1 MNKRSICVL
10 SKLSTV
16 AKSAFVM
23 LLCVG
28 MLQGNAEVKA
38 ETDVK
43 KPTLSVKAS
52 TNDYVSSLQITVKAV
67 DASGIK
73 DVKYVNNYRTT
84 KYVKKY
90 GTPLTFQNGMATLDV
105 TENGIYTFLAQDNAG
120 NTKIKR
126 ISIDQIDTTAPIVEL
141 SDSVMNQVATIT
153 VGTVDLESGIAS
165 VSFVVGDVS
174 ADSQQ
179 WEQATDI
186 TGESAFEVM
195 DSGTYT
201 VKAVDYVGN
210 ETVQTIDVSMEFKAV
225 WISYLEFL
233 QRASY
238 TEDSFTTAVEDMFD
252 NVVDMNMNAVVVQ
265 VRMFGDSMYDSHYFP
280 WSKYASGTQGVDPG
294 FDPMEIMIEEAH
306 DRGLEFH
313 AWLNPYRV
321 TTGSTDVSLLSED
334 NPARIWLTDKYTS
347 NDRNVLAFNNNLY
360 YNPASSSVRKLIV
373 NGVKEIVENYD
384 VDGIHFDDYFYPT
397 LGSNYEKLFDATEYT
412 TYVEN
417 CKAAGKT
424 AVSIANWR
432 RWNVNTLVKS
442 VYSAI
447 KEIDPSVVFGISPHG
462 NISNLTSND
471 RYYVDVATWMSK
483 EGYID
488 YICPQLYWAFDHSTC
503 PYDDL
508 LDQWI
513 SLRTNENVSIYAGIG
528 NYRANYTSKDGWGD
542 SAVLADMIDYGRYTG
557 EVDGYLFFRYDF
569 FYNKYCL
576 PAVKELIPVLAER

>member
-1 MNKRSICVL
+1 MNKRKSCVL
-10 SKLSTV
+10 STISFACKI
-16 AKSAFVM
+16 AFVM
-23 LLCVG
+23 FLCVG
-28 MLQGNAEVKA
+28 VLHGDTQVKA
-38 ETDVK
+38 ETDMK
-43 KPTLSVKAS
+43 KPTLSVRVS

-73 DVKYVNNYRTT
+73 DVKYMNSYRTT
-84 KYVKKY
+84 NYMKKN
-90 GTPLTFQNGMATLDV
+90 GVLLTIQDGVATLDV

-165 VSFVVGDVS
+165 VSYVAGDVD
-174 ADSQQ
+174 ADSKL
-179 WEQATDI
+179 WEQANDI
-186 TGESAFEVM
+186 TGKSTFEVT

-201 VKAVDYVGN
+201 VKAVDFVGN

-233 QRASY
+233 QRACY
-238 TEDSFTTAVEDMFD
+238 TEDSFTKAVETMFD
-252 NVVDMNMNAVVVQ
+252 NVVDLNMNAVVVQ
-265 VRMFGDSMYDSHYFP
+265 VRMFGDAMYASDYFP

-306 DRGLEFH
+306 ERGLEFH

-334 NPARIWLTDKYTS
+334 NPARIWLTDKSTT
-347 NDRNVLAFNNNLY
+347 NDRYVLAFNNNLY
-360 YNPASSSVRKLIV
+360 YNPASSAVRKLIV

-397 LGSNYEKLFDATEYT
+397 LGSNYVKLFDAAEYT
-412 TYVEN
+412 TYVEH
-417 CKAAGKT
+417 CKASGKT

-442 VYSAI
+442 VYSAM
-447 KEIDPSVVFGISPHG
+447 KEIDPSAVFGISPHG

-483 EGYID
+483 EGYVD

-513 SLRTNENVSIYAGIG
+513 SLRTNEKVSIYAGIG
-528 NYRANYTSKDGWGD
+528 NYRANYTSKDNWGD
-542 SAVLADMIDYGRYTG
+542 SEVLADMIDYGRITG
-557 EVDGYLFFRYDF
+557 EVDGYLFFRYEF
-569 FYNKYCL
+569 FYNKLCL
-576 PAVKELIPVLAER
+576 PAVKELIPVLGER